1 MTTMTPAQLYK
12 FGFLLRCAEENLTPE
27 QTRERAKH
35 ALEYEKRADITGV
48 GAITGAAANLIR
60 SLGAAGVV
68 GTFLGGAGLGVAGGT
83 LAASAAHPE
92 ISESELRRQE
102 ILSEL
107 QKNTQRL
114 RAIKAQYA
122 PPPPKL
128 M

>member
-27 QTRERAKH
+27 QTDERARK
-35 ALEYEKRADITGV
+35 ALSGTQKQAGEVWNATAGLAKALLSAGMVLPIVAGAGIGV
-48 GAITGAAANLIR
+48 G
-60 SLGAAGVV
+60 
-68 GTFLGGAGLGVAGGT
+68 GGM

-114 RAIKAQYA
+114 RAIKAQHS
-122 PPPPKL
+122 PQPMTP
-128 M
+128 